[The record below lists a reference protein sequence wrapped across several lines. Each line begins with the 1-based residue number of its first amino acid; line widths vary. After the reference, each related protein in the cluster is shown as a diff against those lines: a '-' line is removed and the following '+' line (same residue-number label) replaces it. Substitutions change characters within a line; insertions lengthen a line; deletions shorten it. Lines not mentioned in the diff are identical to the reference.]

1 MEEIKVKTPALKR
14 EALGL
19 ETITGKPL
27 EHRREPRTGEDEEV
41 ERDAGPSAGRQPGQE
56 ARSVEALPPPS
67 SLVPLGPLIAQDP
80 WHVEGPDLH
89 GAPGRETREDA
100 EEGHTPQVAELA
112 VIAGEPPVRA
122 DRVG

>member
-41 ERDAGPSAGRQPGQE
+41 ERDAGPSAGRQPGQK

-67 SLVPLGPLIAQDP
+67 SLLPLRALIP
-80 WHVEGPDLH
+80 ENPRHIEGPYLH
-89 GAPGRETREDA
+89 SAPGGEAAEDA
-100 EEGHTPQVAELA
+100 EEGHTP
-112 VIAGEPPVRA
+112 
-122 DRVG
+122 